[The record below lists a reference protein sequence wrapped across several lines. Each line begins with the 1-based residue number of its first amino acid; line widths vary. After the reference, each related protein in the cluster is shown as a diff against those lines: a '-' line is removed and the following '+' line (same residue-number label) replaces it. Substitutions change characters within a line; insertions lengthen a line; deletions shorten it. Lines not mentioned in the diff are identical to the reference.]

1 MPPARRHGGASTTS
15 TKRRLELLEEDEE
28 EEEEEEEEE
37 SVLAIGSVVS
47 KSLQCGDVVLSFGC
61 VVAIKSPTRTLTFAN
76 AVPSETLGSEM
87 HLRFRT

>member
-28 EEEEEEEEE
+28 EEEEEEL
-37 SVLAIGSVVS
+37 VLAIGSVVS